1 MSKTFLKMTPSERE
15 TDLAFLEKGISFEQT
30 RPLSPKGKALWELAK
45 RGPGRPAKRPG
56 EKAVRFL
63 VSMDPNLLTIV
74 DAYASAAGL
83 DRSRLVA
90 LSLRAFLAADP
101 AHRQALSARR
111 DTRDRPLHRS
121 HKRAGA
127 SQIGQRVAS

>member
-1 MSKTFLKMTPSERE
+1 MSKLFHAMTSAQRE
-15 TDLAFLEKGISFEQT
+15 ADLAFLEKGVSFEQT
-30 RPLSPKGKALWELAK
+30 RPLSAKSKAMWELAK

-63 VSMDPNLLTIV
+63 VSMDPHLLSVV
-74 DAYASAAGL
+74 DTYASLAGL

-101 AHRQALSARR
+101 AHRQAL
-111 DTRDRPLHRS
+111 RDRGSAAHRIS
-121 HKRAGA
+121 QRNQKRRAAG
-127 SQIGQRVAS
+127 